1 MIKLSISPRN
11 LMNTFDAIR
20 ERRAIKN
27 FDPSYEFTKQETEQ
41 LLDLAMQAPSSFNI
55 QHWRLVN
62 VTDKALRVKL
72 REAAHD
78 QAQVT
83 DGSLLF
89 VVTVDTKAW
98 EKDPARYWVNAP
110 KEAQDILVP
119 WISPFYA
126 GKEQLQR
133 DEAMRSAGIMLQT
146 MMLSA
151 KAMGYDSCPMVGFDF
166 DKVAELIHLPKD
178 YAIAAMLVIGK
189 GTKPAW
195 PKPGFIPKSEML
207 IENHF

>member
-1 MIKLSISPRN
+1 
-11 LMNTFDAIR
+11 MNTFDAIR
-20 ERRAIKN
+20 ERRAIKH
-27 FDPSYEFTKQETEQ
+27 FDAHYQFTAQETEQ

-55 QHWRLVN
+55 QHCRLVN

-83 DGSLLF
+83 EGSLLF
-89 VVTVDTKAW
+89 IVTVDIKAW

-119 WISPFYA
+119 WINPFYS

-146 MMLSA
+146 MMLAA
-151 KAMGYDSCPMVGFDF
+151 KGMGYDSCPMVGFDF
-166 DKVAELIHLPKD
+166 EKVAELIHLPKD
-178 YAIAAMLVIGK
+178 YAIAAMLVVGK
-189 GTKPAW
+189 GIKPAW
-195 PKPGFIPKSEML
+195 PKPGFIPQSEMM

>member
-1 MIKLSISPRN
+1 
-11 LMNTFDAIR
+11 MNTFDAIR
-20 ERRAIKN
+20 ERRAIKH
-27 FDPSYEFTKQETEQ
+27 FDPQHQFTAQETEQ
-41 LLDLAMQAPSSFNI
+41 LLDLVMQAPSSFNI

-62 VTDKALRVKL
+62 VTDKALRIKL

-89 VVTVDTKAW
+89 VVTVDIKAW

-119 WISPFYA
+119 WINPFYS
-126 GKEQLQR
+126 GNEQLQR

-146 MMLSA
+146 MMLAA
-151 KAMGYDSCPMVGFDF
+151 KAMDYDSCPMVGFDF

-178 YAIAAMLVIGK
+178 YAIAAMLVVGK
-189 GTKPAW
+189 GIKPAW
-195 PKPGFIPKSEML
+195 PKPGFIPKSEMI

>member
-1 MIKLSISPRN
+1 MIKLSISLRN

-20 ERRAIKN
+20 ERRAVKN

-72 REAAHD
+72 RETAHD

>member
-1 MIKLSISPRN
+1 
-11 LMNTFDAIR
+11 MNTFDAIR
-20 ERRAIKN
+20 ERRAVKY
-27 FDPSYEFTKQETEQ
+27 FDPSHEFTKQETEQ
-41 LLDLAMQAPSSFNI
+41 LLDLAIQAPSSFNI

-62 VTDKALRVKL
+62 VTDKALRAKL

-89 VVTVDTKAW
+89 VVTVDIKAW

-119 WISPFYA
+119 WIHPFYA

-178 YAIAAMLVIGK
+178 YAIAAMLVVGK
-189 GTKPAW
+189 GIKPAW

>member
-1 MIKLSISPRN
+1 
-11 LMNTFDAIR
+11 MNTFDAISS
-20 ERRAIKN
+20 RRAVKH
-27 FDPSYEFTKQETEQ
+27 FDPSHQLTSQETEQ
-41 LLDLAMQAPSSFNI
+41 LIELAMQAPSSFNI

-62 VTDKALRVKL
+62 VTDKALRAKL
-72 REAAHD
+72 REAAFD

-83 DGSLLF
+83 DASLLF
-89 VVTVDTKAW
+89 VVTVDIKAW
-98 EKDPARYWVNAP
+98 EKNPARYWVNAP

-119 WISPFYA
+119 WINPFYA

-133 DEAMRSAGIMLQT
+133 DEAMRSAGIILQT

-178 YAIAAMLVIGK
+178 YAVAAMLVIGK

-195 PKPGFIPKSEML
+195 PKPGFIPKSEMV

>member
-1 MIKLSISPRN
+1 
-11 LMNTFDAIR
+11 MNIFDAIR
-20 ERRAIKN
+20 ERRAIKD
-27 FDPSYEFTKQETEQ
+27 FDAQHQFTVQETEQ

-55 QHWRLVN
+55 QHCRLVN
-62 VTDKALRVKL
+62 VTDKALRIKL

-83 DGSLLF
+83 NGSLLF
-89 VVTVDTKAW
+89 VVTVDIKAW

-119 WISPFYA
+119 WINPFYS
-126 GKEQLQR
+126 GKEQLQH

-146 MMLSA
+146 MMLAA
-151 KAMGYDSCPMVGFDF
+151 KGMGYDSCPMVGFDF
-166 DKVAELIHLPKD
+166 EKVAELIHLPKD

-189 GTKPAW
+189 GIKPAW
-195 PKPGFIPKSEML
+195 PKPGFIPLSEMMV
-207 IENHF
+207 ENHF

>member
-1 MIKLSISPRN
+1 
-11 LMNTFDAIR
+11 MNTFDAIR
-20 ERRAIKN
+20 ERRAVKN
-27 FDPSYEFTKQETEQ
+27 FDPSHELSKEETEQ

-189 GTKPAW
+189 GIKPAW

>member
-1 MIKLSISPRN
+1 
-11 LMNTFDAIR
+11 MNTFDAIR
-20 ERRAIKN
+20 ERRAVKY
-27 FDPSYEFTKQETEQ
+27 FDPSHEFTKQETDQ

-62 VTDKALRVKL
+62 VTDRALRAKL
-72 REAAHD
+72 REAANN

-83 DGSLLF
+83 EGSLLF
-89 VVTVDTKAW
+89 VVTVDIKAW

-119 WISPFYA
+119 WIHPFYS

-178 YAIAAMLVIGK
+178 YAIAAMLVVGK
-189 GTKPAW
+189 GIKPTW
-195 PKPGFIPKSEML
+195 PKPGFIPKSEMI

>member
-1 MIKLSISPRN
+1 
-11 LMNTFDAIR
+11 MNTFDAIR
-20 ERRAIKN
+20 ERRAIKH
-27 FDPSYEFTKQETEQ
+27 FDPQHQFTAQETEQ
-41 LLDLAMQAPSSFNI
+41 LLDLVMQAPSSFNI

-62 VTDKALRVKL
+62 VTDKALRIKL

-89 VVTVDTKAW
+89 VVTVDIKAW
-98 EKDPARYWVNAP
+98 DKDPARYWVNAP

-119 WISPFYA
+119 WINPFYS

-146 MMLSA
+146 MMLA
-151 KAMGYDSCPMVGFDF
+151 TKAMGYDSCPMVGFDF

-178 YAIAAMLVIGK
+178 YAIAAMLVVGK
-189 GTKPAW
+189 GIKPAW
-195 PKPGFIPKSEML
+195 PKPGFIPKSEMI

>member
-1 MIKLSISPRN
+1 MLNN
-11 LMNTFDAIR
+11 LNLNGEAMNTFDAIR
-20 ERRAIKN
+20 ERRAVKQ
-27 FDPSYEFTKQETEQ
+27 FDPHHQFTKQETEQ

-62 VTDKALRVKL
+62 VTDKALRLKL
-72 REAAHD
+72 REVAYD

-83 DGSLLF
+83 EGSLLF
-89 VVTVDTKAW
+89 VVTVDIKAW

-119 WISPFYA
+119 WINPFYA

-166 DKVAELIHLPKD
+166 DKVAELIYLPKD
-178 YAIAAMLVIGK
+178 YAIAAMLVVGK
-189 GTKPAW
+189 GIKSAW
-195 PKPGFIPKSEML
+195 PKPGFIPQSEM
-207 IENHF
+207 IVENHF

>member
-1 MIKLSISPRN
+1 
-11 LMNTFDAIR
+11 MNTLDAIR
-20 ERRAIKN
+20 QRRAVKH
-27 FDPSYEFTKQETEQ
+27 FDPNHQLTTAEMEL

-62 VTDKALRVKL
+62 VTDKALRAQL
-72 REAAHD
+72 REAAFN

-83 DGSLLF
+83 EASVLF
-89 VVTVDTKAW
+89 VLAVDIKAW

-110 KEAQDILVP
+110 KDAQDIVVP
-119 WISPFYA
+119 WIHPFYS

-146 MMLSA
+146 LMLSA

-166 DKVAELIHLPKD
+166 DKVAQLVRLPTD
-178 YAIAAMLVIGK
+178 YAIGAMIVIGK
-189 GTKPAW
+189 GIKPAW
-195 PKPGFIPKSEML
+195 PKPGFITQSEMM

>member
-1 MIKLSISPRN
+1 
-11 LMNTFDAIR
+11 MNTLDAIR
-20 ERRAIKN
+20 ERRAIKS
-27 FDPSYEFTKQETEQ
+27 FDPHHQFTEQEIEQ

-55 QHWRLVN
+55 QHCRLVN
-62 VTDKALRVKL
+62 VTDKALRLKL

-78 QAQVT
+78 QSQVT

-89 VVTVDTKAW
+89 VVTVDIKAW

-119 WISPFYA
+119 WINPFYA

-146 MMLSA
+146 MMLAA
-151 KAMGYDSCPMVGFDF
+151 KGMGYDSCPMVGFDF

-178 YAIAAMLVIGK
+178 YAIAAMLVVGK
-189 GTKPAW
+189 GIKPAW
-195 PKPGFIPKSEML
+195 PKPGFIPRSEVM
-207 IENHF
+207 IQNHF

>member
-1 MIKLSISPRN
+1 
-11 LMNTFDAIR
+11 MNTFDAIR
-20 ERRAIKN
+20 QRRAVKH
-27 FDPSYEFTKQETEQ
+27 FDPSHQFTQHEIDQ
-41 LLDLAMQAPSSFNI
+41 LIELGMQSPSSFNI

-62 VTDKALRVKL
+62 VADKALRAKL
-72 REAAHD
+72 REAAND

-83 DGSLLF
+83 DASLLF
-89 VVTVDTKAW
+89 VVTVDIKAW
-98 EKDPARYWVNAP
+98 EKDPARYWVNAS

-119 WISPFYA
+119 WIHPFYS

-133 DEAMRSAGIMLQT
+133 DEAMRSAGILLQT

-189 GTKPAW
+189 AVKPAW
-195 PKPGFIPKSEML
+195 PKPGFIPKSEMI

>member
-1 MIKLSISPRN
+1 
-11 LMNTFDAIR
+11 MNTFDAIR
-20 ERRAIKN
+20 ERRAVKQ
-27 FDPSYEFTKQETEQ
+27 FDPAHQLTQQETEQ

-72 REAAHD
+72 REAAHE

-89 VVTVDTKAW
+89 VVTVDIKAW

-119 WISPFYA
+119 WINPFYS

-178 YAIAAMLVIGK
+178 YAIAAMLVVGK
-189 GTKPAW
+189 GIKPAW
-195 PKPGFIPKSEML
+195 PKPGFIPKSEMI

>member
-1 MIKLSISPRN
+1 
-11 LMNTFDAIR
+11 MNIFDAIR
-20 ERRAIKN
+20 ERRAIKD
-27 FDPSYEFTKQETEQ
+27 FDAQHQFTAQETEQ

-55 QHWRLVN
+55 QHCRLVN
-62 VTDKALRVKL
+62 VTDKALRIKL

-89 VVTVDTKAW
+89 VVTVDIKAW

-110 KEAQDILVP
+110 KQAQDILVP
-119 WISPFYA
+119 WIHPFYS
-126 GKEQLQR
+126 GNEQLQR
-133 DEAMRSAGIMLQT
+133 DEAMRSAGILLQT

-151 KAMGYDSCPMVGFDF
+151 KAMNYDSCPMVGFDF
-166 DKVAELIHLPKD
+166 VKVAELIHLPKD

-189 GTKPAW
+189 ATQAAW
-195 PKPGFIPKSEML
+195 PKPGYIPRAEML
-207 IENHF
+207 VENHF

>member
-1 MIKLSISPRN
+1 M
-11 LMNTFDAIR
+11 MNIFDAIF
-20 ERRAIKN
+20 ERRAIKA
-27 FDPSYEFTKQETEQ
+27 FDAQYQFTAQETEH

-55 QHWRLVN
+55 QHCRLVN
-62 VTDKALRVKL
+62 VTDKALRIKL

-89 VVTVDTKAW
+89 VVTVDIKAW

-119 WISPFYA
+119 WINPFYS

-146 MMLSA
+146 MMLAA
-151 KAMGYDSCPMVGFDF
+151 KGMGYDSCPMVGFDF

-178 YAIAAMLVIGK
+178 YAIAAMLVVGK
-189 GTKPAW
+189 ATKPAW
-195 PKPGFIPKSEML
+195 PKPGFIPRSEMV

>member
-1 MIKLSISPRN
+1 
-11 LMNTFDAIR
+11 MNTFDAIR

-189 GTKPAW
+189 GIKPAW

>member
-1 MIKLSISPRN
+1 
-11 LMNTFDAIR
+11 MNIFDAIR
-20 ERRAIKN
+20 ERRAIKD
-27 FDPSYEFTKQETEQ
+27 FDAQHQFTAQETEQ

-55 QHWRLVN
+55 QHCRLVN
-62 VTDKALRVKL
+62 ITDKALRIKL
-72 REAAHD
+72 RDAAYD

-89 VVTVDTKAW
+89 VVTVDIKAW

-119 WISPFYA
+119 WINPFYS

-146 MMLSA
+146 MMLAA
-151 KAMGYDSCPMVGFDF
+151 KGMGYDSCPMVGFDF
-166 DKVAELIHLPKD
+166 EKVAALIHLPKD

-189 GTKPAW
+189 GIKPAW
-195 PKPGFIPKSEML
+195 PKPGFIPMSEMMV
-207 IENHF
+207 ENHF